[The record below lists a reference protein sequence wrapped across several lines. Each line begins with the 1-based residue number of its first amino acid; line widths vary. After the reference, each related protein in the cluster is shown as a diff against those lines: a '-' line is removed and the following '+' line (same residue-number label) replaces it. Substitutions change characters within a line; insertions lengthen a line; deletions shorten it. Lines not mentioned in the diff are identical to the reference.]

1 MALGRYDY
9 EQRYQRRIWT
19 GFLKAALALGVLLLA
34 CLFSYQ
40 MGIEQLKGRDAAL
53 REEVSGLSLRNEQLE
68 LSAQQMKTAAKT
80 AEARLREIEA
90 RLARDVPTGDRARLL
105 ELATRRIEAG
115 VGIDRLS
122 FVIEHTENQRN
133 CKGVENKRFVL
144 ATPLMKTGA
153 RGATF
158 GGGAVSV
165 TGEGVSAR
173 NAQKEPENWFDPGQP
188 VSIRISAMGGKTETA
203 EGVLP
208 LHYNMVSE
216 GIEYRFVFSAGSRS
230 YVDVAVDRC
239 PFP

>member
-9 EQRYQRRIWT
+9 ERRYRRKIWS
-19 GFLKAALALGVLLLA
+19 GFVKAALALGVLLTA

-53 REEVSGLSLRNEQLE
+53 REEVSTLSLRNEQLE
-68 LSAQQMKTAAKT
+68 LSAQQMKTAAKA
-80 AEARLREIEA
+80 AETRLREIEA

-105 ELATRRIEAG
+105 DLASKRIEAG
-115 VGIDRLS
+115 VGADRLA

-144 ATPLMKTGA
+144 ATPLLKTGV
-153 RGATF
+153 RGTTF
-158 GGGAVSV
+158 AGGAVSV

-173 NAQKEPENWFDPGQP
+173 NAQKEPESWYDPGQP
-188 VSIRISAMGGKTETA
+188 VAVRVSAMGGKVETV
-203 EGVLP
+203 EGMLP
-208 LHYNMVSE
+208 LHFNMVSE
-216 GIEYRFVFSAGSRS
+216 GVEYRFVFSAGSRS
-230 YVDVAVDRC
+230 YVDAAVDRC